1 MDSSGGK
8 NETNESDSRH
18 LFAQTN
24 YGDILLRSDLQCTLL
39 LLIIRQSLRFFVR
52 KWMGR
57 LSGGV
62 RAGFV
67 LGAKGTKPQL
77 SLPLPLWSHVNSTL
91 AEIAN

>member
-1 MDSSGGK
+1 
-8 NETNESDSRH
+8 
-18 LFAQTN
+18 
-24 YGDILLRSDLQCTLL
+24 
-39 LLIIRQSLRFFVR
+39 
-52 KWMGR
+52 MGR

-91 AEIAN
+91 AEIANLSGFLEPHTVGIINLSP